1 MSLSSNRL
9 CAARRPERLWQ
20 VRAPAVVLVFGV
32 LSVGPCHDPERQPYT
47 GVLGYWTA
55 DARARAHGW
64 ACESLSSKRF
74 DCGGLVGD
82 TAYRVTSDSVS
93 TVLRV
98 QKRWLVPP
106 GRLLR
111 HLALLTNDLGGV
123 TPGRR
128 CDPSHPE
135 RLIWQAAGYR
145 IQLWPQA
152 DSAGYVLLADSLLGG
167 QWKQD
172 TIPCPAA

>member
-1 MSLSSNRL
+1 LRAYELVVTAGLLSLGT
-9 CAARRPERLWQ
+9 CQ
-20 VRAPAVVLVFGV
+20 
-32 LSVGPCHDPERQPYT
+32 HPERQPYT

-55 DARARAHGW
+55 DARARAQGW
-64 ACESLSSKRF
+64 GCQPLSSKGL

-82 TAYRVTSDSVS
+82 TAYRVMSDSMG

-111 HLALLTNDLGGV
+111 HLRLLTNDLSGLE
-123 TPGRR
+123 PGRR

-135 RLIWQAAGYR
+135 RLTWQASGYR
-145 IQLWPQA
+145 IELRPEG
-152 DSAGYVLLADSLLGG
+152 DSAGYVFLADSVLRRGG
-167 QWKQD
+167 NRD